1 MDIVVKHRRA
11 IIDRKE
17 LHEALE
23 AYVATDPGA
32 DALRLH
38 LLQCLKKALADGRA
52 ECRRRLEA
60 NEASGRE
67 TAAGL
72 CYLVDQI
79 IRVLHD
85 ITTRHVYPV
94 VNPTAG
100 ERLDLV
106 ALGGYGRGELAPGSD
121 VDLLFL
127 LPYKETPWHEQVI
140 EYMLYR
146 LWDLGLKVG
155 HATRSVDDCI
165 RLARQDY
172 TISTALLEMRWIW
185 GDQALYTELKDRF
198 GRDVVNGTGAAFA
211 EAKLKERDDRH
222 RRLGDSRYTVE
233 PNLKE
238 GKGGLRDLHTLWW
251 IAKYVH
257 RVDDAADLV
266 TKGVLSADEYRRFV
280 KAENFLWNVRCH
292 LHFLTGRPEERLT
305 FDVQPELARRLGY
318 TDHAGTK
325 GVERFMKHYFLFAK
339 DVGVLT
345 RIFCANLEEEARR
358 RPSKLKLL
366 RLPRKAKALEGFHVE
381 GARLNVTAE
390 DQFDKAPIDMIR
402 LFEVAQ
408 RHELDVH
415 PQALH
420 LITRNLKHIDAALRA
435 EPAANELFLDILTSK
450 KDPET
455 SLRRLNEAGVF
466 GRFVPDFG
474 RVVAQMQ
481 YDMYHVYTVDEHTI
495 RAIGILAEIERGLH
509 GEELPLATEIIH
521 NVVSRRVL
529 YCAVLI
535 HDIAKGRGGDHSL
548 LGGDVAQRLC
558 PRLGLS
564 AAETETVAWLVRYHL
579 AMSNTAFKRDVS
591 DPKTVQ
597 DFAELVQSPERL
609 RLLTVLT
616 VADIR
621 AVGPGIWNGWKG
633 QLLRTLYYETEP
645 LLSGGHGRGGKD
657 RIERARAEVAGR
669 LKDWTQAE
677 IDAFFRRQVD
687 SYFLSTEAACVERHA
702 RLMREADRE
711 EAPLT
716 LSTRI
721 DRFHAVTE
729 VTLYTADHPGL
740 FARVT
745 GAISVCGASIV
756 DAKIFTTNDGMALD
770 VFTLQDAEG
779 GPFDRP
785 ERLAKLSTTIEQV
798 LMGRV
803 RPREVLESRAAPSKR
818 TMNFKVVPRV
828 LIDNNASTRLT
839 VIEVNGRDR
848 PGLLFEL
855 TRALFAL
862 NLTIRS
868 AHIATYGERAVDVF
882 YVSDLFGHKIRH
894 GGKLRAIERRL
905 IDVLAW
911 PAPTP
916 AAAPASPAAAAAEVP
931 KPAKRSAAR

>member
-11 IIDRKE
+11 IVDRKG
-17 LHEALE
+17 LLDSLE
-23 AYVATDPGA
+23 SFAAGEPGAEVLRAHVVAT
-32 DALRLH
+32 
-38 LLQCLKKALADGRA
+38 LKQALADGRA
-52 ECRRRLEA
+52 ECRRRLEMDEA
-60 NEASGRE
+60 NGRE

-72 CYLVDQI
+72 CHLIDQI

-85 ITTRHVYPV
+85 FTLAHIYPV
-94 VNPTAG
+94 MNPTAG

-140 EYMLYR
+140 EFMLYL

-155 HATRSVDDCI
+155 HATRSVDECV
-165 RLARQDY
+165 RLARQDF
-172 TISTALLEMRWIW
+172 TICTSLLEMRWLW
-185 GDQALYTELKDRF
+185 GDQALFQELKDRF
-198 GRDVVNGTGAAFA
+198 WRDVVNGTGAAFI
-211 EAKLKERDDRH
+211 EAKLKERDERH
-222 RRLGDSRYTVE
+222 MRLGDSRYTVE
-233 PNLKE
+233 PNVKE

-251 IAKYVH
+251 IGKYAH
-257 RVDDAADLV
+257 RVEDVADLV
-266 TKGVLSADEYRRFV
+266 SKGVLSSDEYRRFI

-305 FDVQPELARRLGY
+305 FDVQPELARRLNY
-318 TDHAGTK
+318 TDHAGTR

-345 RIFCANLEEEARR
+345 RIFCANLEEDARR
-358 RPSKLKLL
+358 RPSKMNLL
-366 RLPRKAKALEGFHVE
+366 RLSRRAKALEGFMRE
-381 GARLNVTAE
+381 GDRLNIAAE
-390 DQFDKAPIDMIR
+390 DQFETAPIDMIR

-408 RHELDVH
+408 RHDLDVH

-420 LITRNLKHIDAALRA
+420 LITRSLKRIDGALRND
-435 EPAANELFLDILTSK
+435 PAANALFLSILTAK

-455 SLRRLNEAGVF
+455 ALRRLNEAGVF

-495 RAIGILAEIERGLH
+495 QAIGVLADIERGLLAKD
-509 GEELPLATEIIH
+509 LPLTNEIIH
-521 NVVSRRVL
+521 KVVSRRVL

-548 LGGDVAQRLC
+548 LGADVAMRLC

-579 AMSNTAFKRDVS
+579 LMSNTAFKRDLA
-591 DPKTVQ
+591 DPKTVH
-597 DFAELVQSPERL
+597 DFAEVVQSPERL

-645 LLSGGHGRGGKD
+645 LLSGGHVSVGK
-657 RIERARAEVAGR
+657 ERVARAQKEIAEH
-669 LKDWTQAE
+669 LKDWKKAD
-677 IDAFFRRQVD
+677 IDAFFNRSAE
-687 SYFLSTEAACVERHA
+687 SYFLSTPPECAARHA

-716 LSTRI
+716 LATRI
-721 DRFHAVTE
+721 DRFNAVTE

-745 GAISVCGASIV
+745 GAMSVCGATVV
-756 DAKIFTTNDGMALD
+756 DAKIFTTNDGMVLD
-770 VFTLQDAEG
+770 VFTIQDADG
-779 GPFDRP
+779 GSFDRP

-803 RPREVLESRAAPSKR
+803 RPREVLARQAAPSKR
-818 TMNFKVVPRV
+818 TSAFKVVPRV
-828 LIDNNASTRLT
+828 LIDNNAATKLT

-848 PGLLFEL
+848 TGLLFEL

-868 AHIATYGERAVDVF
+868 AQVATYGERAVDVF

-894 GGKLRAIERRL
+894 GGKLKAIERRL
-905 IDVLAW
+905 TDVLAPK
-911 PAPTP
+911 PAQ
-916 AAAPASPAAAAAEVP
+916 AAAADGGTRGG
-931 KPAKRSAAR
+931 KRSATGR

>member
-11 IIDRKE
+11 IVDRKG
-17 LHEALE
+17 LMDSLE
-23 AYVATDPGA
+23 SFAAGEPGP
-32 DALRLH
+32 DALRAH
-38 LLQCLKKALADGRA
+38 VVATLKQALADGRA
-52 ECRRRLEA
+52 ECRRRLEMDEA
-60 NEASGRE
+60 NGRE

-72 CYLVDQI
+72 CHLVDQI

-85 ITTRHVYPV
+85 FTLAHVYPV
-94 VNPTAG
+94 MNPTAG

-140 EYMLYR
+140 EFMLYL

-155 HATRSVDDCI
+155 HATRSVDDCV
-165 RLARQDY
+165 RLARQDF
-172 TISTALLEMRWIW
+172 TICTSLLEMRWLW
-185 GDQALYTELKDRF
+185 GDQALFHELKDRF
-198 GRDVVNGTGAAFA
+198 WREVVNGTGAAFV
-211 EAKLKERDDRH
+211 EAKLKERDERH
-222 RRLGDSRYTVE
+222 MRLGDSRYTVE
-233 PNLKE
+233 PNVKE

-257 RVDDAADLV
+257 RVEDVADLV
-266 TKGVLSADEYRRFV
+266 AKGVLSADEYRRFI
-280 KAENFLWNVRCH
+280 KAESFLWNVRCH

-305 FDVQPELARRLGY
+305 FDVQPELARRLNY
-318 TDHAGTK
+318 TDHAGTR

-345 RIFCANLEEEARR
+345 RIFCANLEEDTRR
-358 RPSKLKLL
+358 RPSKMKLL
-366 RLPRKAKALEGFHVE
+366 RLSRRAKALEGFMRE
-381 GARLNVTAE
+381 GDRLNIATE
-390 DQFDKAPIDMIR
+390 DQFESAPIDMIR

-408 RHELDVH
+408 RHALDVH

-420 LITRNLKHIDAALRA
+420 LITRSLKRIDASLRND
-435 EPAANELFLDILTSK
+435 PAANALFLSILTSK

-455 SLRRLNEAGVF
+455 ALRRLNEAGVF

-495 RAIGILAEIERGLH
+495 RAIGILADIEAGHLAKD
-509 GEELPLATEIIH
+509 LPLASEIIH
-521 NVVSRRVL
+521 KVVSRRVL

-535 HDIAKGRGGDHSL
+535 HDIAKGRGGDHSV
-548 LGGDVAQRLC
+548 LGAEVAMRLC
-558 PRLGLS
+558 PRLGLT
-564 AAETETVAWLVRYHL
+564 AAETETVSWLVRYHL
-579 AMSNTAFKRDVS
+579 LMSNTAFKRDLA
-591 DPKTVQ
+591 DPKTVH
-597 DFAELVQSPERL
+597 DFAEVVQSPERL
-609 RLLTVLT
+609 RLLNVLT

-633 QLLRTLYYETEP
+633 QLLRTLYYEAEL
-645 LLSGGHGRGGKD
+645 LLSGGHVSVGK
-657 RIERARAEVAGR
+657 ERVAGIQKEIAEH
-669 LKDWTQAE
+669 LKDWKKAD
-677 IDAFFRRQVD
+677 IDAFFKRSAE
-687 SYFLSTEAACVERHA
+687 SYFLSTPAPCAARHA

-716 LSTRI
+716 LATRI
-721 DRFHAVTE
+721 DRFNAVTE

-745 GAISVCGASIV
+745 GAISVCGATVV
-756 DAKIFTTNDGMALD
+756 DAKIFTTNDGMVLD
-770 VFTLQDAEG
+770 VFTIQDADG

-803 RPREVLESRAAPSKR
+803 RPREVLARQAAPSKR
-818 TMNFKVVPRV
+818 TSAFKVVPRV
-828 LIDNNASTRLT
+828 LIDNNAATKLT

-848 PGLLFEL
+848 TGLLFEL

-868 AHIATYGERAVDVF
+868 AQVATYGERAVDVF

-894 GGKLRAIERRL
+894 GGKLKAIERRL
-905 IDVLAW
+905 TDVLAPK
-911 PAPTP
+911 PAP
-916 AAAPASPAAAAAEVP
+916 SAAAEGGTRT
-931 KPAKRSAAR
+931 ARRSATGR

>member
-1 MDIVVKHRRA
+1 MDITVKHRRA
-11 IIDRKE
+11 IVDRKE
-17 LHEALE
+17 LIEALE
-23 AYVATDPGA
+23 AMAAEAATPE
-32 DALRLH
+32 ALRAGLV
-38 LLQCLKKALADGRA
+38 QRFKKALADGRA

-60 NEASGRE
+60 DEASGRE

-72 CYLVDQI
+72 CHLVDQI
-79 IRVLHD
+79 VRTLYDFVLGH
-85 ITTRHVYPV
+85 IYPL

-121 VDLLFL
+121 VDILFL
-127 LPYKETPWHEQVI
+127 LPYKQTPWHEQVI
-140 EYMLYR
+140 EYMLYI

-165 RLARQDY
+165 RLARQDQ
-172 TISTALLEMRWIW
+172 TICTALLEMRWLW
-185 GDQALYTELKDRF
+185 GDQALYTELKERF
-198 GRDVVNGTGAAFA
+198 GREVMAGTGAAFA
-211 EAKLKERDDRH
+211 EAKLKERDERH

-233 PNLKE
+233 PNVKE

-257 RVDDAADLV
+257 RVDDAAELV

-358 RPSKLKLL
+358 KPTKLKLL
-366 RLPRKAKALEGFHVE
+366 NLSRWAKTLEGFLLE
-381 GARLNVTAE
+381 GNRLSVAAE
-390 DQFDKAPIDMIR
+390 QQFEVAPIDMIR

-408 RHELDVH
+408 RHELDIH
-415 PQALH
+415 PHALW
-420 LITRNLKHIDAALRA
+420 LITKNLKRIDAALRA
-435 EPAANELFLDILTSK
+435 DAQANALFLQILTSR

-455 SLRRLNEAGVF
+455 ALRRLNEAGVF

-495 RAIGILAEIERGLH
+495 QAIGVLADIERGVLA
-509 GEELPLATEIIH
+509 EELPLANDIIH
-521 NVVSRRVL
+521 KLVSRRTL

-535 HDIAKGRGGDHSL
+535 HDIAKGRGGDHSV
-548 LGGDVAQRLC
+548 LGAEVAQRLC

-564 AAETETVAWLVRYHL
+564 DAETEMVAWLVRHHL
-579 AMSNTAFKRDVS
+579 AMSNTALKRDLS

-621 AVGPGIWNGWKG
+621 AVGPGIWNAWKG

-645 LLSGGHGRGGKD
+645 LLSGGHAAASRERLGRLKGE
-657 RIERARAEVAGR
+657 IAAR
-669 LKDWTQAE
+669 LKDWSQE
-677 IDAFFRRQVD
+677 ELDAFFRRCTE
-687 SYFLSTEAACVERHA
+687 SYFLSTDPACAERHA
-702 RLMREADRE
+702 RLIREADRE

-716 LSTRI
+716 LATRI
-721 DRFHAVTE
+721 DRFRSVTE

-745 GAISVCGASIV
+745 GAILVCGASIM

-803 RPREVLESRAAPSKR
+803 RPREVLENRTPPSKR
-818 TMNFKVVPRV
+818 TMAFKVVPRV
-828 LIDNNASTRLT
+828 LIDNNASSRLT

-855 TRALFAL
+855 TRALFSL

-894 GGKLRAIERRL
+894 GGKLKAIERRL
-905 IDVLAW
+905 TEVLAY
-911 PAPTP
+911 TGVP
-916 AAAPASPAAAAAEVP
+916 AAAGAEPVR
-931 KPAKRSAAR
+931 PAKRSAAK